1 MLRARIDR
9 FRPVAGAIACVAL
22 LAEVSAA
29 AGAAQADISGVW
41 EMTLDTQ
48 AGEWIWTVTF
58 EQDGT
63 TVEGEIDMNDGEEPL
78 PLTGS
83 IESSTIRWRFLV
95 PDMDGPMPFN
105 LSGEVEGA
113 TMKGEGSWAWF
124 GAGVWTAA
132 KQ

>member
-9 FRPVAGAIACVAL
+9 FRPAAGAIACVVL
-22 LAEVSAA
+22 LAELSAA
-29 AGAAQADISGVW
+29 ACAAQADISGAW
-41 EMTLDTQ
+41 EFTLDTQ

-95 PDMDGPMPFN
+95 PDMDGDMPIN